1 MEGKAEPFPSAMLSA
16 GLAPVGTPPDSGSV
30 CKNRPLRVFHAG
42 QDRPPHGAVPA
53 DHDAT
58 RGRRRHHRDHGLRLA
73 PRAAGVDRRRPL
85 PSRWTQGAFK
95 RRSDSTVFTGVT
107 LRPPRRRASER
118 VESSAPHA
126 RARHPAPPRTP
137 HDADLA
143 PVDCRACAQL
153 HCDATERLWPVG
165 WRGTA
170 QGCASGRIAAIAPCG
185 GLRSIARSLG
195 WAGRLKPRGPR
206 KVRAAPAPRPTPC
219 PHTPQRAHSARFARP
234 HGSRAHP
241 ESRRQPSPA
250 RPPSPTGVRHNSGE
264 GGRRRRGAAWRARRR
279 QVVEW
284 CGLDPRAPSRAAG
297 GARVVLESRTWPAGG
312 GRRYAYATLYT
323 LFSFSAHV
331 RVPLRRLRSRVIK

>member
-1 MEGKAEPFPSAMLSA
+1 MDTGRVQAAQPQHGLDRRAAEATPPASNQSAQKAVRLTRAHATPRRPAPRTMLTSRRSTA
-16 GLAPVGTPPDSGSV
+16 APV
-30 CKNRPLRVFHAG
+30 
-42 QDRPPHGAVPA
+42 
-53 DHDAT
+53 
-58 RGRRRHHRDHGLRLA
+58 
-73 PRAAGVDRRRPL
+73 
-85 PSRWTQGAFK
+85 PSC
-95 RRSDSTVFTGVT
+95 S
-107 LRPPRRRASER
+107 
-118 VESSAPHA
+118 
-126 RARHPAPPRTP
+126 
-137 HDADLA
+137 
-143 PVDCRACAQL
+143 
-153 HCDATERLWPVG
+153 DATERFCGLG

-170 QGCASGRIAAIAPCG
+170 QGCASDCIAAIAPCG

-241 ESRRQPSPA
+241 ESRLQPSPA
-250 RPPSPTGVRHNSGE
+250 RPPSPTGVRHQQRR

-312 GRRYAYATLYT
+312 GRRYAYATLCT
-323 LFSFSAHV
+323 LFSF
-331 RVPLRRLRSRVIK
+331 RLTFECRCGVSGLV